1 MIVRFRTLLMA
12 LLLTSTITGCAP
24 DIGIIP
30 VGEVTVY
37 KKSDGPEVLGVAS
50 NPLPVKRVIYLNKA
64 DYVVEV
70 EYQGGRGYVRGGA
83 FHLSRK

>member
-1 MIVRFRTLLMA
+1 MIVRFRALLMA

-37 KKSDGPEVLGVAS
+37 KKADGPEVLGVAS
-50 NPLPVKRVIYLNKA
+50 NPLPVKKVVYLNKA
-64 DYVVEV
+64 DYVVKV
-70 EYQGGRGYVRGGA
+70 EYQGRCGYVRGGA

>member
-1 MIVRFRTLLMA
+1 MIARFRTLLMT

-24 DIGIIP
+24 DMEIIP

-50 NPLPVKRVIYLNKA
+50 SPLLVKKVIYLNKA

-70 EYQGGRGYVRGGA
+70 EYQGGHGYVRGGA